1 MQSELIS
8 QPSPATAGKA
18 FGAYLVSQGI
28 LRPEVVRQALE
39 TQIAMGGRIDT
50 VLLDM
55 GLLSESA
62 LLEALG
68 QFHST
73 RTASGTDLAS
83 TLPVVARMISP
94 RMAARLE
101 IVPFRHQG
109 KTLSVAT
116 LNPSDLLVEDELAL
130 LTDSMISSYVAL
142 EARLY
147 EALERL
153 YGVQPSIQIRSV
165 LTRLNNGERGPRST
179 TEGPTPA
186 VQAPHPPPV
195 QPPEPP
201 PAQPTPPR
209 ARRSSDYD
217 TADIPEEPTRED
229 QVSLEI
235 SQEDLELFPS
245 LRTEAAGKPGAPLR
259 LHGRPPDQIDPADHE
274 SRLRSASMALQ
285 NAEMREDIADAL
297 LSFCAPILRRRM
309 LLAVRKDT
317 VIGWRAEGDDVEPAA
332 IRKISIP
339 LSEPSVFLGLTQG
352 TEFWLGALPDLPGNR
367 ELIRG
372 IGGTQPSES
381 VILPLIVRTKTVC
394 FLYGDNVDDSVTG
407 LPISHLRRLVAK
419 ASLAF
424 QVYIL
429 KSKIRNL

>member
-1 MQSELIS
+1 MKSELIS
-8 QPSPATAGKA
+8 QRAPATGGKA
-18 FGAYLVSQGI
+18 FGAYLVSRGI
-28 LRPEVVRQALE
+28 LRQEVVRQALE
-39 TQIAMGGRIDT
+39 TQAAMGGRFDT

-73 RTASGTDLAS
+73 RTASGPDLAS
-83 TLPVVARMISP
+83 TVPKVARMISQ

-130 LTDSMISSYVAL
+130 LTDCMISSYVAL
-142 EARLY
+142 EVRLY

-153 YGVQPSIQIRSV
+153 YGVTPSIQIRSV
-165 LTRLNNGERGPRST
+165 LTRLNGERRPRST
-179 TEGPTPA
+179 TKNHA
-186 VQAPHPPPV
+186 PPV
-195 QPPEPP
+195 QQPEPS
-201 PAQPTPPR
+201 PAQPPPTR
-209 ARRSSDYD
+209 PSRSKDYD
-217 TADIPEEPTRED
+217 TAPEAPARED
-229 QVSLEI
+229 PVALEI

-245 LRTEAAGKPGAPLR
+245 LRTESAGKSGAPLR
-259 LHGRPPDQIDPADHE
+259 LHGRPPEQPEPSDHE
-274 SRLRSASMALQ
+274 GRLQSASMALQ

-297 LSFCAPILRRRM
+297 LSYCAPILRRRL
-309 LLAVRKDT
+309 LLAVRKNAI
-317 VIGWRAEGDDVEPAA
+317 IGWRGEGDAVEPAV

-352 TEFWLGALPDLPGNR
+352 TEFWLGPLPDLPGNR
-367 ELIRG
+367 ELVRG
-372 IGGTQPSES
+372 IGGTPPTEC

-394 FLYGDNVDDSVTG
+394 FLYGDNVDESVTG

>member
-1 MQSELIS
+1 MNSELS
-8 QPSPATAGKA
+8 LRHAPTTSGRA
-18 FGAYLVSQGI
+18 FGAHLASHGI
-28 LRPEVVRQALE
+28 LQPEVVRQALE
-39 TQIAMGGRIDT
+39 TQSAMGGRFDS
-50 VLLDM
+50 VLLDT
-55 GLLSESA
+55 GLLPEEA
-62 LLEALG
+62 LLRALG

-73 RTASGTDLAS
+73 RTASAADLAS
-83 TLPVVARMISP
+83 IPPKVARMISP
-94 RMAARLE
+94 RVAARLE

-116 LNPSDLLVEDELAL
+116 LNPGDLLIEDELAL
-130 LTDSMISSYVAL
+130 LTDCMISSYVAL

-165 LTRLNNGERGPRST
+165 LTRLNGEPSRLNTKDDHAPSTRPLEPRPSQDRQK
-179 TEGPTPA
+179 TPA
-186 VQAPHPPPV
+186 
-195 QPPEPP
+195 
-201 PAQPTPPR
+201 
-209 ARRSSDYD
+209 RSSDYD
-217 TADIPEEPTRED
+217 TADVPDDTAREE
-229 QVSLEI
+229 QVALEI

-245 LRTEAAGKPGAPLR
+245 LRAGKVGTAGVPKH
-259 LHGRPPDQIDPADHE
+259 LHGRPPDHPEPADHE
-274 SRLRSASMALQ
+274 ARLRSSSMALQ

-317 VIGWRAEGDDVEPAA
+317 VIGWRGEGVDVEPAA

-339 LSEPSVFLGLTQG
+339 LSEPSVFIGLTQG
-352 TEFWLGALPDLPGNR
+352 TEFWLGPLPDLQGHR
-367 ELIRG
+367 ELILG
-372 IGGTQPSES
+372 LGGTPPSEC

-394 FLYGDNVDDSVTG
+394 FLYGDNMEDPVTG

>member
-1 MQSELIS
+1 MSSELS
-8 QPSPATAGKA
+8 LRHAPTTSGKA
-18 FGAYLVSQGI
+18 FGTFLASRGI
-28 LRPEVVRQALE
+28 LRPESVRQALE
-39 TQIAMGGRIDT
+39 TQRAMGGRFDT
-50 VLLDM
+50 VLLDT
-55 GLLSESA
+55 GLLPEPE
-62 LLEALG
+62 LLKALG
-68 QFHST
+68 QFHSA
-73 RTASGTDLAS
+73 RTASAVDLAS
-83 TLPVVARMISP
+83 IPPNVARMIPP
-94 RMAARLE
+94 RVSARLE

-116 LNPSDLLVEDELAL
+116 LHPGDLLVEDELAV
-130 LTDSMISSYVAL
+130 LTDCMIASYVAL

-165 LTRLNNGERGPRST
+165 LTRLNGERRSQRT
-179 TEGPTPA
+179 REDRAPPA
-186 VQAPHPPPV
+186 P
-195 QPPEPP
+195 PPEPP
-201 PAQPTPPR
+201 RAQTESQQT
-209 ARRSSDYD
+209 ARSSDYD
-217 TADIPEEPTRED
+217 TSPEELVRED
-229 QVSLEI
+229 PVALEI

-245 LRTEAAGKPGAPLR
+245 LRTEAAGKAGAPLR
-259 LHGRPPDQIDPADHE
+259 LHGRPPDRVEPADDE
-274 SRLRSASMALQ
+274 TRLRFASVALQ

-317 VIGWRAEGDDVEPAA
+317 VIGWRGEGDGVELAA

-352 TEFWLGALPDLPGNR
+352 TEFWLGPLPDLPGHR
-367 ELIRG
+367 DLVHG
-372 IGGTQPSES
+372 LGGTEPSEC

-394 FLYGDNVDDSVTG
+394 FLYGDNVDDPVKG

>member
-1 MQSELIS
+1 MESELIS
-8 QPSPATAGKA
+8 QTAPTSAGKA
-18 FGAYLVSQGI
+18 FGGYLVSHSI

-39 TQIAMGGRIDT
+39 TQAATGGRFDT

-68 QFHST
+68 RFYST
-73 RTASGTDLAS
+73 RTASGSELAS
-83 TLPVVARMISP
+83 TPQAVARMISP

-101 IVPFRHQG
+101 IVPFRQQG

-130 LTDSMISSYVAL
+130 LTDCLISSYVAL

-147 EALERL
+147 ETLERL

-165 LTRLNNGERGPRST
+165 LTRLNNGPRVSQKPSA
-179 TEGPTPA
+179 E
-186 VQAPHPPPV
+186 APPVDPLDSSSATHADPPPT
-195 QPPEPP
+195 QS
-201 PAQPTPPR
+201 PPR
-209 ARRSSDYD
+209 PSRTSDYD
-217 TADIPEEPTRED
+217 TADVPEVPRRVEP
-229 QVSLEI
+229 VALEI

-245 LRTEAAGKPGAPLR
+245 LRADAPAGPGKPVR
-259 LHGRPPDQIDPADHE
+259 LHGRRTDRPEPADHE
-274 SRLRSASMALQ
+274 SRLRSVSMALQ

-297 LSFCAPILRRRM
+297 LSFCAPILRRRL

-317 VIGWRAEGDDVEPAA
+317 IIGWRGEGDAVEPAA
-332 IRKISIP
+332 VRKISIP

-352 TEFWLGALPDLPGNR
+352 TEFWLGPLPDLPGNR
-367 ELIRG
+367 ELIKG
-372 IGGTQPSES
+372 LGGTKPAEC

-407 LPISHLRRLVAK
+407 LPISHLRRAVAK

>member
-8 QPSPATAGKA
+8 QPAPATAGKA

-28 LRPEVVRQALE
+28 LRPEVVRHALE
-39 TQIAMGGRIDT
+39 TQITMGGRFDT

-73 RTASGTDLAS
+73 RTASGSDLAS

-109 KTLSVAT
+109 KTLRVAT
-116 LNPSDLLVEDELAL
+116 LNPSDLLVEDELSL
-130 LTDSMISSYVAL
+130 LTDCMISSYVAL
-142 EARLY
+142 ETRLY

-165 LTRLNNGERGPRST
+165 LTRLNNGDRGPRSSKD
-179 TEGPTPA
+179 GHA
-186 VQAPHPPPV
+186 
-195 QPPEPP
+195 P
-201 PAQPTPPR
+201 PAQAPPPTVAQPSEPPSSQPAPPR
-209 ARRSSDYD
+209 PSRSSEYD
-217 TADIPEEPTRED
+217 TADVPEEPTREEP
-229 QVSLEI
+229 VALEI

-245 LRTEAAGKPGAPLR
+245 LRTEAAGKAGAPLR
-259 LHGRPPDQIDPADHE
+259 LHGRPPDRPDPADHE
-274 SRLRSASMALQ
+274 ARLRSASMALQ

-297 LSFCAPILRRRM
+297 LSFCAPILHRRL
-309 LLAVRKDT
+309 LLAVRKDA
-317 VIGWRAEGDDVEPAA
+317 VVGWRGEGDGVEPAA
-332 IRKISIP
+332 IRQISIP

-372 IGGTQPSES
+372 IGGTQATECL
-381 VILPLIVRTKTVC
+381 ILPLIVRHKTVC
-394 FLYGDNVDDSVTG
+394 FLYGDNADDSVTG

>member
-1 MQSELIS
+1 MS

-18 FGAYLVSQGI
+18 FGAYLVSKGI
-28 LRPEVVRQALE
+28 LRAEVVRQALE

-73 RTASGTDLAS
+73 RTASGADLAS
-83 TLPVVARMISP
+83 TVPVVARMISP

-165 LTRLNNGERGPRST
+165 LTRLNHGERGPRST

-195 QPPEPP
+195 KPPEPP

-245 LRTEAAGKPGAPLR
+245 LRTEAAGKLGAPVR
-259 LHGRPPDQIDPADHE
+259 LHGRPPDQTDPADHE

-317 VIGWRAEGDDVEPAA
+317 VIGWRAEGDGVDPAA

-339 LSEPSVFLGLTQG
+339 FSEPSVFLGLTQG

-394 FLYGDNVDDSVTG
+394 FLYGDNVEDSVTG

>member
-1 MQSELIS
+1 MS

-18 FGAYLVSQGI
+18 FGAYLVSKGI
-28 LRPEVVRQALE
+28 LRAEVVRQALE

-73 RTASGTDLAS
+73 RTASGADLAS
-83 TLPVVARMISP
+83 TVPVVARMISP

-165 LTRLNNGERGPRST
+165 LTRLNHGERGPRST

-195 QPPEPP
+195 KPPEPP

-245 LRTEAAGKPGAPLR
+245 LRTEAAGKLGAPVR
-259 LHGRPPDQIDPADHE
+259 LHGRPPDQTDPADHE

-317 VIGWRAEGDDVEPAA
+317 VIGWRAEGDGVDPAA

-394 FLYGDNVDDSVTG
+394 FLYGDNVEDSVTG

>member
-1 MQSELIS
+1 
-8 QPSPATAGKA
+8 
-18 FGAYLVSQGI
+18 
-28 LRPEVVRQALE
+28 VRQALE

-73 RTASGTDLAS
+73 RTASGADLAS
-83 TLPVVARMISP
+83 TVPVVARMISP

-165 LTRLNNGERGPRST
+165 LTRLNHGERGPRST

-195 QPPEPP
+195 KPPEPP

-245 LRTEAAGKPGAPLR
+245 LRTEAAGKLGAPVR
-259 LHGRPPDQIDPADHE
+259 LHGRPPDQTDPADHE

-317 VIGWRAEGDDVEPAA
+317 VIGWRAEGDGVDPAA

-394 FLYGDNVDDSVTG
+394 FLYGDNVEDSVTG